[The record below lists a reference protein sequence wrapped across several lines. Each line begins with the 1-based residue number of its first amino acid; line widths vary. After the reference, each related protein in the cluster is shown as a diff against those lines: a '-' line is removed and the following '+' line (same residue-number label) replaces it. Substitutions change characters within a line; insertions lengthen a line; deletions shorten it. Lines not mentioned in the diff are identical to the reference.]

1 MKLGIRTIRAGSS
14 FNVLRRRKAAETKSV
29 PPRRRSQESGFAFI
43 LALIAIAVMVAL
55 TMTLL
60 EIGATQHQ
68 RAREEEAIWRGNQYV
83 RAIRLYYHKTGR
95 YPQTI
100 DDLTKGLP
108 ELHFLRQ
115 EYKNPMDPGEGAWR
129 FIYVNQA
136 GQIIGSTRYATL
148 QQMALID
155 LNGGVMP
162 GTQQIPGQPGV
173 PVSAMANSGG
183 NSDSS
188 SGQNPANGAGAGN
201 GSGDASNGTALPGG
215 SGAPNTP
222 TDQPSQGTGQSPTG
236 GENSLPGA
244 GPGVGGAG
252 GILSAFGGQVS
263 TAASALQSGALGQPN
278 VAALAA
284 LKPTGPVDGPVLGGF
299 LTGVACTGDRKS
311 LKVYRGGKKYV
322 EWEFIWNPLEDA
334 AAAQQQQA
342 SSGQGGILGGVPAGA
357 GGISGGTGSS
367 FGSPSGSSGGSS
379 FGSSFGSSSGNSG
392 QQPPPQPQSP
402 EQ

>member
-1 MKLGIRTIRAGSS
+1 
-14 FNVLRRRKAAETKSV
+14 
-29 PPRRRSQESGFAFI
+29 
-43 LALIAIAVMVAL
+43 
-55 TMTLL
+55 
-60 EIGATQHQ
+60 
-68 RAREEEAIWRGNQYV
+68 
-83 RAIRLYYHKTGR
+83 
-95 YPQTI
+95 
-100 DDLTKGLP
+100 
-108 ELHFLRQ
+108 
-115 EYKNPMDPGEGAWR
+115 
-129 FIYVNQA
+129 
-136 GQIIGSTRYATL
+136 
-148 QQMALID
+148 
-155 LNGGVMP
+155 
-162 GTQQIPGQPGV
+162 
-173 PVSAMANSGG
+173 
-183 NSDSS
+183 
-188 SGQNPANGAGAGN
+188 
-201 GSGDASNGTALPGG
+201 
-215 SGAPNTP
+215 
-222 TDQPSQGTGQSPTG
+222 
-236 GENSLPGA
+236 
-244 GPGVGGAG
+244 
-252 GILSAFGGQVS
+252 LSAFGGQVS